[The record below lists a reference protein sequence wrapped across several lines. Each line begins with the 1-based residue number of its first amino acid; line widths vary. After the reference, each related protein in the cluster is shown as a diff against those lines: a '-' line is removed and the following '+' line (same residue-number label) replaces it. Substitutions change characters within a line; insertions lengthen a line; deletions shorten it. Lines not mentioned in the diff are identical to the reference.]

1 MKSFTEKTKN
11 DNVIHSQMLDIRDK
25 NLVIKEVKHVI
36 SMINYKFIFNQ
47 FEQAF
52 VDVERLFNGEY
63 PGYRSCNTDYHDFQH
78 TLHVLLAMARLLHGA
93 SVEGIEFTDKEI
105 NIGLISALMHDVGYI
120 QSKDDI
126 EGTGAKYTLMHIKR
140 GIQFVQNYYEKD
152 SYFNEDLENFSDII
166 NCTGLS
172 INIEDIKFA
181 SANIELLGKI
191 LATADLMG
199 QMSDRF
205 YLEKL
210 ISLFKE
216 FEEGKVLGFAT
227 EHDLL
232 KKTSHFYHVTKTR
245 MEKDL
250 DNVGRFMLAHFKTR
264 WRIDRNIYQEA
275 IDKNINYLR
284 FVLKHNEKSLGIFL
298 RRNSVTIQ

>member
-1 MKSFTEKTKN
+1 MRAEAQVKN
-11 DNVIHSQMLDIRDK
+11 DNVMHSQLLDIRDK
-25 NLVIKEVKHVI
+25 NLVIKEVRYVI
-36 SMINYKFIFNQ
+36 SLINQNFIFNH
-47 FEQAF
+47 FDEAF
-52 VDVERLFNGEY
+52 IDVEKLFKGQY
-63 PGYRSCNTDYHDFQH
+63 PGYRACNTDYHDFQH

-105 NIGLISALMHDVGYI
+105 NIGLISALMHDAGYI

-140 GIQFVQNYYEKD
+140 GIQFVQKYYEKNN
-152 SYFNEDLENFSDII
+152 YFNEDLENFSDII

-172 INIEDIKFA
+172 INIEDIKFS
-181 SANIELLGKI
+181 SANMEMLGKM

-199 QMSDRF
+199 QMSGRF

-210 ISLFKE
+210 IPLFKE
-216 FEEGKVLGFAT
+216 FEEGKISEFAT

-232 KKTSHFYHVTKTR
+232 KKTSKFYNITKNR
-245 MEKDL
+245 LEKDL
-250 DNVGRFMLAHFKTR
+250 GNVSRFMLAHFKTR
-264 WRIDRNIYQEA
+264 WRVDRNIYQEA

-284 FVLKHNEKSLGIFL
+284 FVLQHNEKSIGIFL
-298 RRNSVTIQ
+298 RRNAVTIQ